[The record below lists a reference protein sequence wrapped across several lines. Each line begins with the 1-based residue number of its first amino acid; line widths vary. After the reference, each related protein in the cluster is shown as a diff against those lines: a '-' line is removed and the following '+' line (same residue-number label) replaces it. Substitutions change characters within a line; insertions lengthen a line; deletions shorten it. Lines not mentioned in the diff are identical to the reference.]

1 MRVIIGVNWRIRLS
15 DPCAA
20 AMMLF
25 YAKLLW
31 ALVRCLVTAQHNDT
45 LQVIHSILFTLVY
58 KKLTDR
64 N

>member
-1 MRVIIGVNWRIRLS
+1 
-15 DPCAA
+15 
-20 AMMLF
+20 MMLF

-45 LQVIHSILFTLVY
+45 LQVIHSILFALVY